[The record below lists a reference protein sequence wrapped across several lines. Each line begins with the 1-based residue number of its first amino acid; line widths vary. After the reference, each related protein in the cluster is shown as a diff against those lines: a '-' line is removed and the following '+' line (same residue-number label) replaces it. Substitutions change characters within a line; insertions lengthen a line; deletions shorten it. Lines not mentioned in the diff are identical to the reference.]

1 MNKKKNNKKKIL
13 PLILL
18 LLLTTIMLSTST
30 YAWFTANKTVTI
42 QSINVNVATSSG
54 LQISTDAK
62 NWKSVITNNDITEPT
77 DWKDDNTNQFPSML
91 VPVSTAGDVDTTSG
105 HLKMFSG
112 DVGTTNGEFSLTSEA
127 LTEAKGTT
135 GKFIAF
141 DIFLRTEESNKP
153 IYLTTDSNVI
163 KKANTDDKGLKNAA
177 RVAFV
182 VQGNAASTAE
192 PATLRGLKA
201 SGSGAGI
208 VTIWEP
214 NSDVHTSYGV
224 AAALEYYNK
233 ITTVG
238 PGADALDYEGV
249 YAAISSPVLLKEAN
263 STKHASNFKAVTTLK
278 TIETPTAYTQL
289 ITLAS
294 GVTKIRVYLWVE
306 GQDVDCENNASGSDI
321 TYNIVLS
328 QNSAPVSPAA

>member
-42 QSINVNVATSSG
+42 ESINVNVATSSG

-62 NWKSVITNNDITEPT
+62 NWKSVITNTDITSPT
-77 DWKDDNTNQFPSML
+77 DWTEHTNQFPPML
-91 VPVSTAGDVDTTSG
+91 VPVSTAGDVDAGTG
-105 HLKMFSG
+105 HLNMFSG

-127 LTEAKGTT
+127 LTETKGTD

-163 KKANTDDKGLKNAA
+163 KKGDTDTGLKNAA

-182 VQGNAASTAE
+182 VQGNAVSTTA
-192 PATLRGLKA
+192 PATLRTLKT
-201 SGSGAGI
+201 GGAGTGI
-208 VTIWEP
+208 ANTDVTIWEP

-224 AAALEYYNK
+224 AAALEYYSK
-233 ITTVG
+233 TTTVG
-238 PGADALDYEGV
+238 PAADPLAYEGI
-249 YAAISSPVLLKEAN
+249 YAAISSPVLLTQAN
-263 STKHASNFKAVTTLK
+263 STSHAANFKAVTTLK

-289 ITLAS
+289 INLKS

-328 QNSAPVSPAA
+328 QNSEAA

>member
-42 QSINVNVATSSG
+42 ESINVNVATSSG

-62 NWKSVITNNDITEPT
+62 NWKSVITNTDITNPT
-77 DWKDDNTNQFPSML
+77 DWADGNTNQFPSML
-91 VPVSTAGDVDTTSG
+91 VPVSTAGDVDAGSG
-105 HLKMFSG
+105 HLNMFSG

-127 LTEAKGTT
+127 LTEAKGIE
-135 GKFIAF
+135 GKFVAF

-153 IYLTTDSNVI
+153 IYLTTDSNVV
-163 KKANTDDKGLKNAA
+163 KAGDADTGLKNAA

-233 ITTVG
+233 TTTVG
-238 PGADALDYEGV
+238 PGAAALDYEGV

-263 STKHASNFKAVTTLK
+263 SGKHASNFKAVTTLK

-328 QNSAPVSPAA
+328 QNSEPASPAA

>member
-1 MNKKKNNKKKIL
+1 MNKKKNTKKKIL

-42 QSINVNVATSSG
+42 ESINVNVATSSG

-62 NWKSVITNNDITEPT
+62 NWKSVITNADITNPT
-77 DWKDDNTNQFPSML
+77 DWTQGNTNQFPSML
-91 VPVSTAGDVDTTSG
+91 EPVSTAGDVNAETG
-105 HLKMFSG
+105 HLNMFSG

-127 LTEAKGTT
+127 LTETKGTD

-141 DIFLRTEESNKP
+141 DIFLRTEADGDP

-163 KKANTDDKGLKNAA
+163 KKGDTDTGLKNAA

-182 VQGNAASTAE
+182 IQGNAVSTTA
-192 PATLRGLKA
+192 PATLRTLKTG
-201 SGSGAGI
+201 SSGAGI
-208 VTIWEP
+208 TSSDVTIWEP

-224 AAALEYYNK
+224 AAALEYYGK
-233 ITTVG
+233 TTSEG
-238 PGADALDYEGV
+238 PAADALAYEGI

-263 STKHASNFKAVTTLK
+263 STSHAANFKAVTTLK
-278 TIETPTAYTQL
+278 TIETPTAYTEL
-289 ITLAS
+289 ITLKS

-306 GQDVDCENNASGSDI
+306 GQDVDCENNASGSEI

-328 QNSAPVSPAA
+328 QNSEAA